1 MGTTVTMPPA
11 EVLYR
16 LAKKAKDRAKLADET
31 IGPNTTSEHLNHVGN
46 VYLVA
51 NEGRPVK

>member
-16 LAKKAKDRAKLADET
+16 LAKKAKDRARAADEQL
-31 IGPNTTSEHLNHVGN
+31 GPYTTAEHLNHVGN
-46 VYLVA
+46 AYLVA